1 MRPIL
6 SALTSDRKDQHP
18 TYSAVAS
25 RRRGVSGLLN
35 GMRVL
40 DLSAWRPMPHATQIL
55 ADLGA
60 EVLKVEPPG
69 GDPMRGYPEIFASV
83 ARGKRSIVLDLRRD
97 EGRERALTL
106 AAEADVV
113 CESWRPGVADRL
125 GIGFETVAAANPSVI
140 YCSLTGFGQDGPLRD
155 VPGHDVN
162 FQAIAGALAPR
173 PGEDPEISRLPVADL
188 EGGTVCAVLICAAW
202 ARRIAS
208 GVGERIDV
216 AMADVVAWWVG
227 THSGVANADA
237 AAESPSGA
245 RAVGSPGYG
254 VYRTADDQWISL
266 GVLAEPRLWEAICGA
281 LAVDELA
288 LLTFAERLART
299 NEINATL
306 AERIRG
312 LTAAVALDRLVT
324 AGAPATPV
332 LTPEEATRHPQLRGR
347 GFHVDTD
354 EGLVA
359 RLPGH
364 LASDGMVAPSGIA
377 ALDADRDGF
386 RPRP

>member
-1 MRPIL
+1 M
-6 SALTSDRKDQHP
+6 
-18 TYSAVAS
+18 
-25 RRRGVSGLLN
+25 GLLS

-83 ARGKRSIVLDLRRD
+83 ARGKRSIMLDLRT
-97 EGRERALTL
+97 EAGSSRALEL

-125 GIGFETVAAANPSVI
+125 GLGYETVVAANPSVI

-173 PGEDPEISRLPVADL
+173 SNGRDPEVSRLPVADL
-188 EGGTVCAVLICAAW
+188 EGGTVSAVLICAAW
-202 ARRIAS
+202 ARRIAT
-208 GVGERIDV
+208 GAGERIDV

-227 THSGVANADA
+227 TRSGTANAEA
-237 AAESPSGA
+237 GS
-245 RAVGSPGYG
+245 RTVGSPGYG
-254 VYRTADDQWISL
+254 VFRTADGQWIAL
-266 GVLAEPRLWEAICGA
+266 GVLAEPRLWDA
-281 LAVDELA
+281 LCRALELDELA
-288 LLTFAERLART
+288 ALTFAERLART
-299 NEINATL
+299 DEINATIAGKIASL
-306 AERIRG
+306 DSD
-312 LTAAVALDRLVT
+312 AAVAQLEA
-324 AGAPATPV
+324 AGAPVTPV
-332 LTPEEATRHPQLRGR
+332 LSPEGATEHPQLRAR
-347 GFHVDTD
+347 GFHVETE

-359 RLPGH
+359 RLPARLSGDG
-364 LASDGMVAPSGIA
+364 LEASDRVAE
-377 ALDADRDGF
+377 LDGHRTGF
-386 RPRP
+386 SPR